1 MKKCLTKRPCAG
13 FFCVNT
19 AEYHGFY
26 FIINLDA
33 NRRYKRKNDVEN
45 DIEC

>member
-1 MKKCLTKRPCAG
+1 MLNKKTLCW

-33 NRRYKRKNDVEN
+33 NRRYKRMNDVEN